1 VVTAPG
7 GPLPGM
13 GVVRVAGAIP
23 EGRVIGTTIAVMCRR
38 TLLRRDGDPVDG
50 ETRPQATPRPRGT
63 VHRRVATTRV
73 PADDGGRAEL
83 GPVQPT
89 GVASTAIAALP
100 GTTTSKVDCDG
111 SDGACRRGT
120 G

>member
-1 VVTAPG
+1 MVTAPG

-13 GVVRVAGAIP
+13 DVVRVAGAIP
-23 EGRVIGTTIAVMCRR
+23 AVRVIGTTIAVMCRR
-38 TLLRRDGDPVDG
+38 SLLRRDGDSVDG
-50 ETRPQATPRPRGT
+50 ETGPRATPRQRGT
-63 VHRRVATTRV
+63 VHRRVATTRA
-73 PADDGGRAEL
+73 PADDAGRAEP

-89 GVASTAIAALP
+89 GVASTAIAEPP

-111 SDGACRRGT
+111 SDGACRPST